1 VYLYVIDVTT
11 IISDTD
17 TGHKNTTIV
26 KTTNIK
32 SIELDPI
39 KC

>member
-11 IISDTD
+11 IISDT
-17 TGHKNTTIV
+17 GHKNITIV